1 MVKVEWKDE
10 YEYKPEEWPGAV
22 CPKETRRI
30 ATETAKEY
38 VAEMQRKARGM
49 LPEGFKLQ
57 SYGDDYFCFF
67 EEDEEE
73 CPSMVYADGNQ
84 IILDFT
90 KSYEVEEF
98 LKRLLKETFGS
109 VEWEE
114 LTREQKE
121 CRRRIE
127 KIKSR
132 LTSLD
137 YKILEMRSQGL
148 SLWSIATSLGVTM
161 AKVRYSLQKMALI
174 PELAEKLGDYR
185 PLPRSE
191 RFRRKR

>member
-1 MVKVEWKDE
+1 VKVEWKDE
-10 YEYKPEEWPGAV
+10 YEYKPEGWKWPI
-22 CPKETRRI
+22 CLKETRRI
-30 ATETAKEY
+30 ITENAKAC
-38 VAEMQRKARGM
+38 VAELQRKAKAI
-49 LPEGFKLQ
+49 LPEGLKLQ
-57 SYGDDYFCFF
+57 SYGDDYFCIF

-114 LTREQKE
+114 LTHEQKE

-161 AKVRYSLQKMALI
+161 AKVRYSLQKLSLI
-174 PELAEKLGDYR
+174 PEWAEKLGAYR
-185 PLPRSE
+185 LLPWNQ
-191 RFRRKR
+191 RFKHKT